1 MKNKMKHILAMLLA
15 LCLFAETP
23 LTAIP
28 VLAEGTDE
36 VTVTDVSETVSGA
49 DTSAQT
55 EQETLSGNQP
65 ASVKEADLLLN
76 YLYVENMYIES
87 PAAEKIYVSAGSGQ
101 EQFTKA
107 VLTMQNKETGEST
120 EASLAEPGKDLV
132 FTLDSSTCG
141 AGIYQIKSLSYT
153 YEEET
158 AEGTVSYAGNMD
170 ITQIPGMEDICFG
183 IDREVAVENTVALE
197 DFADAQV
204 EADTQSISAEE
215 AAELPIVRISQS
227 TDAQTTGQQ
236 LAQAIARAK
245 GLTVQ
250 TQAADDLD
258 SDQISAGSVVVV
270 LDAGHDDSHAGTRA
284 NGLTEESMTIKVANY
299 CKEYLE
305 ANYTNVVVYMTRTSG
320 ACPHPGTSSTDDNAA
335 RVDYAHSVGADMY
348 VSIHFNSTGVGATT
362 ATGAM
367 VFYPNS
373 NYNNDAGSKGS
384 VAAAKI
390 IEQLAKLGLKNNGI
404 KIRNSEDNTTYPDG
418 SLADYYGVIRRSKL
432 YGIPAIIVEHAFVNN
447 PSDAAFLSSEDN
459 LKKLGVADALGIAN
473 AWNLSTEEVEYDADD
488 LFVSD
493 VDGVNGSFK
502 ITLKGATPTSRI
514 ASVKFKVYPT
524 SDSSA
529 SYVYTATDE
538 GKGTYT
544 ATANVANHNKE
555 TGTYKIIAYAYDAM
569 GRKHQLRSTTTK
581 IEEQKADPSAMK
593 LTAKLN
599 KKQTIATLSL
609 TGNQGSAK
617 VFYKVSVKENG
628 RTTRKTYNAELQDD
642 GSWLSSVKIADFK
655 KAGTYEVVAYSKSY
669 FGITTKV
676 ATGSFTV
683 DGPSVGAVTV
693 RKINLNKG
701 TFRLR
706 LKNVASASKVKSVKV
721 KVRNLE
727 GKKKTKTYTAKKN
740 GSYYDL
746 SVAMKDYGYA
756 LGKYRFTVQV
766 TDGNGITKDVKV
778 VTYTFEK
785 KDPVITAKLK
795 SKETKLLLTAENLG
809 IAVAVKGVRFR
820 VYNVDAGS
828 KKKNYEAKRDAKGAF
843 KATVKISDFGMSGTY
858 KIQAYVKG
866 TNGKYT
872 KVGKAQKV
880 EVSDILGGE
889 AVSREKN
896 ETGSYLTVSSISA
909 NTVVEKVEVKAW
921 PVEKT
926 KAKYTYKASDRGNGK
941 YRALI
946 QTKNHDNIKGEYR
959 YQVIVTGKNG
969 VSKVL
974 LKGKMTVGDASDNP
988 DDYPDDDPY
997 VDGKYTITGS
1007 STVTVSQMVSYY
1019 QSRTFYPSFYGG
1031 SDAATIKKF
1040 CQIYLDEC
1048 KAENIRAE
1056 VAFAQAMKETNFLR
1070 FGGDVSITQY
1080 NFAGIG
1086 AVGGGAKGQSF
1097 SSVRLGIRA
1106 QIQHLKAYANYDAL
1120 NNGCVDPRFTYVSR
1134 GTAPYVEWLG
1144 IPDNPYGKGWAT
1156 AQNYG
1161 SSILQMIKDIKS
1173 R

>member
-28 VLAEGTDE
+28 VLAEGTDDI
-36 VTVTDVSETVSGA
+36 TMTDVSETVSGA
-49 DTSAQT
+49 DASAQT
-55 EQETLSGNQP
+55 EQETLPVEQSEE
-65 ASVKEADLLLN
+65 VRTADLLLN

-87 PAAEKIYVSAGSGQ
+87 PATEKIYVSAGSGQ

-107 VLTMQNKETGEST
+107 VLTLQNKETGET
-120 EASLAEPGKDLV
+120 KEISLAEPGNDLV
-132 FTLDSSTCG
+132 FTLDSSTCS
-141 AGIYQIKSLSYT
+141 AGIYQITALSYA
-153 YEEET
+153 YDEDT
-158 AEGTVSYAGNMD
+158 ADGTVSYEGNMD

-183 IDREVAVENTVALE
+183 IDREVTVEHAVALE
-197 DFADAQV
+197 DLADSQV

-215 AAELPIVRISQS
+215 AAELPIVRISEGA
-227 TDAQTTGQQ
+227 DAQTTGQQ
-236 LAQAIARAK
+236 LAQVIAQAK
-245 GLTVQ
+245 GLAVQ
-250 TQAADDLD
+250 TQAAGDLE

-299 CKEYLE
+299 CKDYLE
-305 ANYTNVVVYMTRTSG
+305 ANYTNAVVYMTRTSN
-320 ACPHPGTSSTDDNAA
+320 ACPHPGTSSIDDNAA
-335 RVDYAHSVGADMY
+335 RVDYAHNVGADIY
-348 VSIHFNSTGVGATT
+348 VSIHFNSTGVGSTT

-384 VAAAKI
+384 VVASKI

-404 KIRNSEDNTTYPDG
+404 KTRNSEDNTTYPDG

-432 YGIPAIIVEHAFVNN
+432 YGIPAVIVEHAFVNN

-488 LFVSD
+488 LVISD

-502 ITLKGATPTSRI
+502 ITLTGATPTSRI

-524 SDSSA
+524 ADSSE
-529 SYVYTATDE
+529 SYVYTAKDE

-569 GRKHQLRSTTTK
+569 GTKHQLRSTTTK
-581 IEEQKADPSAMK
+581 IEEQSVDPSAMK

-599 KKQTIATLSL
+599 KKQTAATLTL
-609 TGNQGSAK
+609 TGNQGAAK
-617 VFYKVSVKENG
+617 VSYKVINRDGGKK
-628 RTTRKTYNAELQDD
+628 TQKTYKAELQDN
-642 GSWLSSVKIADFK
+642 GSWLAQVNIADFK
-655 KAGTYEVVAYSKSY
+655 KAGEYEVLAYSKSY
-669 FGITTKV
+669 YGTEKKV

-683 DGPSVGAVTV
+683 DGPSAGTVNV

-701 TFRLR
+701 TFQLR
-706 LKNVASASKVKSVKV
+706 LKDVVSASMVKNVQVTVK
-721 KVRNLE
+721 NLE

-746 SVAMKDYGYA
+746 PVSMKDFGYA
-756 LGKYRFTVQV
+756 LGKYRFTVTV
-766 TDGNGITKDVKV
+766 TDGNGITKEVKKV
-778 VTYTFEK
+778 VYEFEK

-795 SKETKLLLTAENLG
+795 SKETKLALSAENLG
-809 IAVAVKGVRFR
+809 IAASIKEVRFK
-820 VYNVDAGS
+820 VYNTEQGS
-828 KKKNYEAKRDAKGAF
+828 KKKDYTAKKDSKGAF
-843 KATVKISDFGMSGTY
+843 LATVKITDFGLSGTY
-858 KIQAYVKG
+858 KVQAYIKG
-866 TNGKYT
+866 ENGKYT

-880 EVSDILGGE
+880 TVSDIWGGQATE
-889 AVSREKN
+889 KAKN
-896 ETGSYLTVSSISA
+896 ETGTYLDVASVSA

-921 PVEKT
+921 PQGKS
-926 KAKYTYKASDRGNGK
+926 KASYTYKATNRGNGK
-941 YRALI
+941 YRALV
-946 QTKNHDNIKGEYR
+946 QAKNHNGATGAYR

-969 VSKVL
+969 VQTVL
-974 LKGKMTVGDASDNP
+974 LKGKMTVGDTDN
-988 DDYPDDDPY
+988 DGDTDDPY
-997 VDGKYTITGS
+997 ENGKYTITGE

-1019 QSRTFYPSFYGG
+1019 GSRTTYPAYYRS
-1031 SDAATIKKF
+1031 SDATTIKKF

-1080 NFAGIG
+1080 NFAGLG
-1086 AVGGGAKGQSF
+1086 ATGGGAAGLSF
-1097 SSVRLGIRA
+1097 SSVRTGIRA

-1120 NNGCVDPRFTYVSR
+1120 QKSCVDPRFSYVSR

-1161 SSILQMIKDIKS
+1161 SSILQMISDMKS

>member
-36 VTVTDVSETVSGA
+36 ATVTDVSETVSGA

-65 ASVKEADLLLN
+65 ASVKEADLPLN

-101 EQFTKA
+101 EQFTNA
-107 VLTMQNKETGEST
+107 VLTMQNKETGET
-120 EASLAEPGKDLV
+120 KEVSLAEPGKNLV
-132 FTLDSSTCG
+132 FTLDSSTCS
-141 AGIYQIKSLSYT
+141 AGVYQVTALSYT

-158 AEGTVSYAGNMD
+158 AEETVSYAGNMD

-183 IDREVAVENTVALE
+183 IDREVKVEHAVALE
-197 DFADAQV
+197 DYATGQV

-215 AAELPIVRISQS
+215 AAELPVVRISEGA
-227 TDAQTTGQQ
+227 DAQTTGQQ
-236 LAQAIARAK
+236 LAQAIAQAK
-245 GLTVQ
+245 GLAVQ
-250 TQAADDLD
+250 TQAADELD
-258 SDQISAGSVVVV
+258 NDRISAGSVVVV
-270 LDAGHDDSHAGTRA
+270 LDAGHDDTHAGTRA

-320 ACPHPGTSSTDDNAA
+320 ACPHPGTSSADDNAA
-335 RVDYAHSVGADMY
+335 RVEYAHNVGADIY
-348 VSIHFNSTGVGATT
+348 VSIHFNSTGTGATT

-373 NYNNDAGSKGS
+373 NYNNDAGSRGS
-384 VAAAKI
+384 VVASKI

-432 YGIPAIIVEHAFVNN
+432 YGIPAVIVEHAFVNN

-459 LKKLGVADALGIAN
+459 LKKLGVADALGIAS

-524 SDSSA
+524 SDSSE
-529 SYVYTATDE
+529 YYLYTATDE

-569 GRKHQLRSTTTK
+569 GTKHQLRSTTTK

-609 TGNQGSAK
+609 TGSQGSAK
-617 VFYKVSVKENG
+617 VSYKVSIKESG
-628 RTTRKTYNAELQDD
+628 KTTKKTYDAKLQDD

-669 FGITTKV
+669 FGTTTKV

-809 IAVAVKGVRFR
+809 IAAAVKGVRFR

-828 KKKNYEAKRDAKGAF
+828 KKKNYEAKKDAKGAF

-866 TNGKYT
+866 TNGKYK

-880 EVSDILGGE
+880 KVSDILGGE

-946 QTKNHDNIKGEYR
+946 QTKNHDNVKGEYC

-974 LKGKMTVGDASDNP
+974 LKGKMTVGDANDNT
-988 DDYPDDDPY
+988 DDPY
-997 VDGKYTITGS
+997 ENGKYTITGS

-1019 QSRTFYPSFYGG
+1019 QSRTSYPSFYGG

>member
-1 MKNKMKHILAMLLA
+1 MKDKMKHILAMLMA

-28 VLAEGTDE
+28 VLAEGTDDI
-36 VTVTDVSETVSGA
+36 TMTDVLETVSGA
-49 DTSAQT
+49 DTSAPT
-55 EQETLSGNQP
+55 EQEVLSGEQ
-65 ASVKEADLLLN
+65 SEKVRVADLLLN

-87 PAAEKIYVSAGSGQ
+87 PVTEKIYVSAGSGQ

-107 VLTMQNKETGEST
+107 VLTLQNKETGET
-120 EASLAEPGKDLV
+120 KEISLAEPGKDLV
-132 FTLDSSTCG
+132 FTLDSSTCS
-141 AGIYQIKSLSYT
+141 AGIYQITALSYA

-158 AEGTVSYAGNMD
+158 DSYEGNMD

-183 IDREVAVENTVALE
+183 INREVNVENTVALE
-197 DFADAQV
+197 DFADPQV
-204 EADTQSISAEE
+204 EADTQGISAAG
-215 AAELPIVRISQS
+215 AANLPIVRISEGA
-227 TDAQTTGQQ
+227 DAQTTGQQ
-236 LAQAIARAK
+236 LAQAIAQAK
-245 GLTVQ
+245 GLTAQ
-250 TQAADDLD
+250 TQAACELD

-305 ANYTNVVVYMTRTSG
+305 ANYTNVVVYMTRTG
-320 ACPHPGTSSTDDNAA
+320 NACPHPGTSSTDDNAA

-348 VSIHFNSTGVGATT
+348 VSIHFNSTGVGSTT

-384 VAAAKI
+384 VVAAKI

-404 KIRNSEDNTTYPDG
+404 RIRNSEDNTTYPDG

-432 YGIPAIIVEHAFVNN
+432 YGIPAVIVEHAFVNN

-488 LFVSD
+488 LVVSD

-502 ITLKGATPTSRI
+502 ITLTGATPTSRI

-524 SDSSA
+524 ADSSE
-529 SYVYTATDE
+529 SYVYTAKDE
-538 GKGTYT
+538 GNGTYT
-544 ATANVANHNKE
+544 ATANVSNHNNE
-555 TGTYKIIAYAYDAM
+555 TGNYKIIAYAYDAM
-569 GRKHQLRSTTTK
+569 GTKHQLRSTTTT
-581 IEEQKADPSAMK
+581 IEEQEADPSAMK

-599 KKQTIATLSL
+599 KKQTAATLTL
-609 TGNQGSAK
+609 TGNQGAAK
-617 VFYKVSVKENG
+617 VSYKVINREGGKKI
-628 RTTRKTYNAELQDD
+628 RKSYAAELQDD
-642 GSWLSSVKIADFK
+642 GDWLAQVKIADFK
-655 KAGTYEVVAYSKSY
+655 KAGEYEVIAYSKNY
-669 FGITTKV
+669 YGTEKKV
-676 ATGSFTV
+676 ATGTFTV
-683 DGPSVGAVTV
+683 DGPSAGIVNV

-706 LKNVASASKVKSVKV
+706 LKDVMSASKVKNVQVTIK
-721 KVRNLE
+721 NLE
-727 GKKKTKTYTAKKN
+727 GKKKTKAYTAKKN
-740 GSYYDL
+740 GSYYDVPV
-746 SVAMKDYGYA
+746 SMKDFGYA
-756 LGKYRFTVQV
+756 LGKYRFTVTV
-766 TDGNGITKDVKV
+766 TDGNGITKEVKKV
-778 VTYTFEK
+778 VYEFEK
-785 KDPVITAKLK
+785 KDPKIIAKLK
-795 SKETKLLLTAENLG
+795 SKETKLALSAEYLG
-809 IAVAVKGVRFR
+809 IAASIKEVRFK
-820 VYNVDAGS
+820 VYNTEQSS
-828 KKKNYEAKRDAKGAF
+828 KKKDYMAKKDSKGAF
-843 KATVKISDFGMSGTY
+843 LATVKIADFGLSGTY
-858 KIQAYVKG
+858 KIQAYIKG
-866 TNGKYT
+866 DNGKYT

-880 EVSDILGGE
+880 TVSDIWGGQATE
-889 AVSREKN
+889 KEKN
-896 ETGSYLTVSSISA
+896 ETDTYLNVSSISA

-921 PVEKT
+921 PQGKS
-926 KAKYTYKASDRGNGK
+926 KANYTYKAANRGNGK
-941 YRALI
+941 FRALV
-946 QTKNHDNIKGEYR
+946 QAKNHGGATGAYR

-969 VSKVL
+969 VQTVL
-974 LKGKMTVGDASDNP
+974 LKGKMTIGDT
-988 DDYPDDDPY
+988 DDDDDDDDMDDPY
-997 VDGKYTITGS
+997 QNGKYTITGE
-1007 STVTVSQMVSYY
+1007 STVTVSQMIDYY
-1019 QSRTFYPSFYGG
+1019 KSRTFYPSFYEN

-1048 KAENIRAE
+1048 EAENIRAE

-1070 FGGDVSITQY
+1070 YGGDVSITQY

-1086 AVGGGAKGQSF
+1086 ATGGGAAGFSF
-1097 SSVRLGIRA
+1097 SSVRMGIRA

-1120 NNGCVDPRFTYVSR
+1120 QKSCVDPRFSYVSR

-1161 SSILQMIKDIKS
+1161 SSILQMIRDMKS